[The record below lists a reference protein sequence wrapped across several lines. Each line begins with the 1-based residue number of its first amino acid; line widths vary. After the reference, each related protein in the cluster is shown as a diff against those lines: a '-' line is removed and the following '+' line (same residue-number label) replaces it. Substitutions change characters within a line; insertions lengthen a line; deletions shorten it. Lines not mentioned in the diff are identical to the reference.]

1 LRPTIR
7 IAEEAEAETAEAAL
21 WYEAH
26 RTGLGIEFLE
36 AVNDAVIRVAELP
49 RMGSPVSGVADQA
62 IRRRAVSRFPYHV
75 IYLELPDR
83 LQILAVAHDRRR
95 PGYWVGRVPP

>member
-1 LRPTIR
+1 LRPPIR
-7 IAEEAEAETAEAAL
+7 IGQEAEAEMAEAAR

-26 RTGLGIEFLE
+26 RAGLGIEFLE
-36 AVNDAVIRVAELP
+36 AVDDAVVRIAEMP
-49 RMGSPVSGVADQA
+49 RMGSPISGVADQA
-62 IRRRAVSRFPYHV
+62 IRRRAVRRFPYHV

-95 PGYWVGRVPP
+95 PGYWVGRAPP